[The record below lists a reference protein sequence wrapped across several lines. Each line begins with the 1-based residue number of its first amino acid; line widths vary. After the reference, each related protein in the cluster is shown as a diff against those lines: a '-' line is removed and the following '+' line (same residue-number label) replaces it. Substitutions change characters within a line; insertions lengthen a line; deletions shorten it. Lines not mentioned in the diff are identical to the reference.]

1 MALVWGATSTSNL
14 AQLVK
19 TSQGGCGMS
28 QQRSKAFLSAPQGL
42 GEQPAGDPIHELSE
56 DSHPRLVQLT
66 LGPGEQT
73 LPQV

>member
-1 MALVWGATSTSNL
+1 
-14 AQLVK
+14 
-19 TSQGGCGMS
+19 MS

-42 GEQPAGDPIHELSE
+42 GDQPAGDPIHELSE